1 MIFRIGRMAARS
13 GGQPQGP
20 APYGCLGRLICLLI
34 LIAVCDRWW
43 RAVACFAVALT
54 LVMIPVVACKMSGQR
69 RDRERGS
76 DPLDDLMRGWEDR
89 P

>member
-1 MIFRIGRMAARS
+1 MMIFRIGRMAARS

-43 RAVACFAVALT
+43 RPILCFAVAFT
-54 LVMIPVVACKMSGQR
+54 LIMIPVLACKMSGQR
-69 RDRERGS
+69 RKQR
-76 DPLDDLMRGWEDR
+76 DPLDDIMRGWGDR
-89 P
+89 R